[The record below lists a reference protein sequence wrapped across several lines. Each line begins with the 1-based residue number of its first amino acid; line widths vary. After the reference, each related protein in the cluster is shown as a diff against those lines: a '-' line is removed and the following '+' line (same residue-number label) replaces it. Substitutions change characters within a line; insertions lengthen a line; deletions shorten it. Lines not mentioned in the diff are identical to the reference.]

1 MAYLLNMFLADI
13 DFSNLGWLIAILFIL
28 GIVLFVIELV
38 MPGIGVAGIMG
49 MIALIV
55 GTVLASQVV
64 SPSVLIL
71 IIMVLL
77 ILIATMLYWMYK
89 SATKD
94 GRISKLL
101 FLNTKTGE
109 EEGYSSAPSKKELI
123 GLEGEAV
130 TSLRPT
136 GTGEF
141 QDKKLDV
148 VTDGEFISKG
158 APIKIKEVEGFRIV
172 VEKLEDL

>member
-1 MAYLLNMFLADI
+1 MDKNSGFATKQI
-13 DFSNLGWLIAILFIL
+13 HVGK
-28 GIVLFVIELV
+28 IEI
-38 MPGIGVAGIMG
+38 PGIAP
-49 MIALIV
+49 
-55 GTVLASQVV
+55 LATPIFQTSTFEFD
-64 SPSVLIL
+64 ST
-71 IIMVLL
+71 
-77 ILIATMLYWMYK
+77 AEG
-89 SATKD
+89 AA
-94 GRISKLL
+94 R
-101 FLNTKTGE
+101 FAGE

>member
-1 MAYLLNMFLADI
+1 MPYLLNIFLGAV
-13 DFSNLGWLIAILFIL
+13 DFSSLGWLIAILFIL
-28 GIVLFVIELV
+28 GIALFVIELV

-55 GTVLASQVV
+55 GAVLASQVV
-64 SPSVLIL
+64 SSSVLVL
-71 IIMVLL
+71 IIMVILL
-77 ILIATMLYWMYK
+77 LTAGMLYWMYK

-94 GRISKLL
+94 GRVSKLL
-101 FLNTKTGE
+101 FLNTKTGG
-109 EEGYSSAPSKKELI
+109 EEGYSSAPTRKELL

-130 TSLRPT
+130 TPLRPI

-141 QDKKLDV
+141 QGKKYDV

-158 APIKIKEVEGFRIV
+158 APIVVKEVEGFRIV
-172 VEKLEDL
+172 VKKLDD

>member
-1 MAYLLNMFLADI
+1 MPYLLNTFLGAI

-28 GIVLFVIELV
+28 GIALFIIELV
-38 MPGIGVAGIMG
+38 MPGIGVAGILG

-64 SPSVLIL
+64 SPEVLIL
-71 IIMVLL
+71 IIMVIL
-77 ILIATMLYWMYK
+77 ILIAAMLYWMYK

-101 FLNTKTGE
+101 FLNTKTSE
-109 EEGYSSAPSKKELI
+109 EEGYSSAPSKIELL
-123 GLEGEAV
+123 GMEGEAV
-130 TSLRPT
+130 TPLRPI

-141 QDKKLDV
+141 QGRKYDV
-148 VTDGEFISKG
+148 VSDGEFIPKG
-158 APIKIKEVEGFRIV
+158 APIKVKEVEGFRIV
-172 VEKLEDL
+172 VEKLED